1 MAPPAAKRARTAAPA
16 AGDDSETEST
26 AAAFPGAAAQI
37 ETPPEAQSSTP
48 ERPTA
53 SADTASAVAALGML
67 HAAQFDP
74 KTVRPACDLGEGVC
88 AAYSLMHV
96 A

>member
-1 MAPPAAKRARTAAPA
+1 MAPPAAKRARKAAPA
-16 AGDDSETEST
+16 AGDDIETEST
-26 AAAFPGAAAQI
+26 AAECPGAAAQI

-53 SADTASAVAALGML
+53 SADTASAVAALSML
-67 HAAQFDP
+67 QAAQFDP
-74 KTVRPACDLGEGVC
+74 KTVRPAFNLREGVC
-88 AAYSLMHV
+88 AVHSLMHG